1 MNKLDNIDII
11 YVTND
16 PERALGVEN
25 IIPNYHILCI
35 DDSYI
40 LNFIKS
46 YYSLKKDK
54 PNIGIF
60 RNSNKLLH
68 ESDAKKFIKQ
78 FKNPYFMFFKIAP
91 NIEVTLNH
99 KNILN
104 TKAVLNRKYENK
116 LEIVKIFKDLVPET
130 KIVNLEKDTYASLKN
145 IFGTKFVIQFQGGQ
159 SGNTTFFIKNED
171 DYYKIST
178 RYAKRY
184 AKAVRFIDGE
194 YYTLNGVVTRY
205 GILTGNLTKQITG
218 VSYLTRYEGG
228 TVGNDWNTKLSIKN
242 KGLLQNAMINIGN
255 TLKYDKYKGMFG
267 ADFIVNDT
275 GIYLVEINARENATM
290 PTFSKIQQEKGEIPF
305 KLIHILEFLNKEY
318 SINIDKINKSLFDD
332 YNLNQLIIRNI
343 KDYAIEMES
352 NFNGIYNR
360 NFEKIKDGYDV
371 TSINKDDLL
380 LLQNKGLINPN
391 IEIARI
397 QSREK
402 IDEDLVKKYIS
413 KIGLYKE

>member
-1 MNKLDNIDII
+1 MKELDNIDII

-16 PERALGVEN
+16 PERALGVES

-40 LNFIKS
+40 LNFLKS
-46 YYSLKKDK
+46 YYSLKKDN
-54 PNIGIF
+54 PNIEIF
-60 RNSNKLLH
+60 RNSNKLLQ
-68 ESDAKKFIKQ
+68 ESSAKEFIKQ

-91 NIEVTLNH
+91 NIEFTLNH

-104 TKAVLNRKYENK
+104 TKSSLNRKYENK
-116 LEIVKIFKDLVPET
+116 LEIVKIFKDLIPET
-130 KIVNLEKDTYASLKN
+130 KIINLEVDTYKSLQN
-145 IFGTKFVIQFQGGQ
+145 ILGDKFVIQFQGGQ
-159 SGNTTFFIKNED
+159 SGNTTFFIKNMD
-171 DYYKIST
+171 DYDRVRT

-184 AKAVRFIDGE
+184 AKAVRFVEGE

-228 TVGNDWNTKLSIKN
+228 TVGNDWNTKLSMK
-242 KGLLQNAMINIGN
+242 KKELLQNAMVKIGN
-255 TLKYDKYKGMFG
+255 TLKHDNYKGMFG
-267 ADFIVNDT
+267 ADFIVDDT
-275 GIYLVEINARENATM
+275 GVYLIEINARENATI

-318 SINIDKINKSLFDD
+318 SIDINRINKSFFDD
-332 YNLNQLIIRNI
+332 YNLNQLIIRNT
-343 KDYAIEMES
+343 KDDVIEMKS
-352 NFNGIYNR
+352 TFNGIYNR
-360 NFEKIKDGYDV
+360 NFEKINDGYDI
-371 TSINKDDLL
+371 TSISNNQLL

-391 IEIARI
+391 IEVGRV

-402 IDEDLVKKYIS
+402 INENTIKEYIRR
-413 KIGLYKE
+413 IGLDIQ